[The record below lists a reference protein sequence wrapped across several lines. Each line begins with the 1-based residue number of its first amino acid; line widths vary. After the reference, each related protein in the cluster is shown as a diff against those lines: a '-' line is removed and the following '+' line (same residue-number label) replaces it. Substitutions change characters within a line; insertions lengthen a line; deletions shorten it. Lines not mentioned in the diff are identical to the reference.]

1 MSFNEEDRFKAE
13 LHGPYW
19 RRLAPPQTVRC
30 YVGSAWVDARATEVN
45 DETHEI
51 RIEYLVV
58 TRGLRHFILDASQY
72 RPHDGL
78 FQHQKAARLAELA
91 T

>member
-1 MSFNEEDRFKAE
+1 M
-13 LHGPYW
+13 
-19 RRLAPPQTVRC
+19 
-30 YVGSAWVDARATEVN
+30 GSTWVDSRATEVN

-72 RPHDGL
+72 RPRDGL
-78 FQHQKAARLAELA
+78 FQHQKAARLAGLA